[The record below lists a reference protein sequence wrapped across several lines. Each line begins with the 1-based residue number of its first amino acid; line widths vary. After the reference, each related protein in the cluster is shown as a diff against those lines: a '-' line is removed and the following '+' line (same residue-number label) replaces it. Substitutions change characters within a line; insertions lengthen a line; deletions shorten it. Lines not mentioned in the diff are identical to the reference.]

1 MSRHQ
6 FTVEEKYSIIITES
20 RNNCTGK
27 VSLKA
32 WMVCDLCDL
41 DIAQRA
47 EESGIPD
54 KMPGSSN
61 KKDAGAFSKKK
72 NNKDRQLVF
81 RREDSNPSE
90 HVG

>member
-6 FTVEEKYSIIITES
+6 FTVKGKYGIIITES

-41 DIAQRA
+41 DIAQTA

-54 KMPGSSN
+54 KMPGSSH
-61 KKDAGAFSKKK
+61 KKDAGAFSKKE
-72 NNKDRQLVF
+72 NKDRQLVF

>member
-6 FTVEEKYSIIITES
+6 FTVKEKYGIIITES

-32 WMVCDLCDL
+32 WMVCNLCDL
-41 DIAQRA
+41 DIAQTA

-54 KMPGSSN
+54 KMPGSLFQ
-61 KKDAGAFSKKK
+61 KRK
-72 NNKDRQLVF
+72 
-81 RREDSNPSE
+81 
-90 HVG
+90 

>member
-6 FTVEEKYSIIITES
+6 FTVKEKYGIIITES

-41 DIAQRA
+41 DIAQTA

-54 KMPGSSN
+54 KMPGSSH
-61 KKDAGAFSKKK
+61 KKDAGAFSKKE
-72 NNKDRQLVF
+72 NKDRQLVF